1 MTNYVFA
8 YHGGTGA
15 AETPEAQEQ
24 VMAEWGA
31 WFGTLGPAL
40 SDGGSPFDA
49 AATVH
54 PDGSTTDGGSTGLG
68 GYSIVSAPSLA
79 AATDLAKGCPVL
91 RTGGSVDVYE
101 TVAM

>member
-15 AETPEAQEQ
+15 PETPEAQEQ

-40 SDGGSPFDA
+40 VDGGAPFGA
-49 AATVH
+49 AATVRS
-54 PDGSTTDGGSTGLG
+54 DGSTTDGGAAGLG
-68 GYSIVSAPSLA
+68 GYSVVGASSLPA
-79 AATDLAKGCPVL
+79 AADLAKGCPIL